1 MSYFSGKMVT
11 FRLEDTSEK
20 TVCGVT
26 SIQEKLRVFEL
37 HFQVF
42 GSNFQV
48 LIYIFRV
55 SFEFSGLIL

>member
-1 MSYFSGKMVT
+1 MVP

-26 SIQEKLRVFEL
+26 SIQEKLGVFEL

-42 GSNFQV
+42 G
-48 LIYIFRV
+48 
-55 SFEFSGLIL
+55 